1 MTLNSNAGPS
11 AALPVIV
18 VGAGPVG
25 LLCALELAC
34 RGVPVLVLESE
45 AGTTLDLRAGT
56 FHPPTI
62 DMLGP
67 NGVADAMLALGIKVR
82 YWQSRDREHGLI
94 AEWDLACLEKDT
106 PYPFRLHLEQHR
118 LTPILLDKL
127 LAYPHAQV
135 HFSHEFIGLTQSPD
149 SVSVQART
157 VHGDVHF
164 QGSYVVGADGGKSPV
179 RKSVEIGF
187 EGYTWPERYSVVSTT
202 FDFEPLGYADN
213 AYVSDPE
220 QWIAFFRMPDKGPP
234 GLWRMTLP
242 VGPDLSDAQ
251 VLAPDFARRAINR
264 AIGAPKGNSY
274 PIVHQSVY
282 RVHQRVAATFR
293 AGRVLLA
300 GDSAHVNN
308 PLGGFGLNSG
318 IHDAVNLGDKLARVL
333 QGQEGDALLD
343 LYDRQRRTVA
353 MEYVQTISIKNKE
366 NLEEKDPAKRQARFD
381 EMRAIASDPE
391 KTRAY
396 LLNSSM
402 INSIKRA
409 NSIT

>member
-45 AGTTLDLRAGT
+45 AGTSLDLRAGT

-164 QGSYVVGADGGKSPV
+164 QGSYVVGADGGKSQV

-187 EGYTWPERYSVVSTT
+187 EGYT
-202 FDFEPLGYADN
+202 
-213 AYVSDPE
+213 
-220 QWIAFFRMPDKGPP
+220 
-234 GLWRMTLP
+234 
-242 VGPDLSDAQ
+242 
-251 VLAPDFARRAINR
+251 
-264 AIGAPKGNSY
+264 
-274 PIVHQSVY
+274 
-282 RVHQRVAATFR
+282 
-293 AGRVLLA
+293 
-300 GDSAHVNN
+300 
-308 PLGGFGLNSG
+308 
-318 IHDAVNLGDKLARVL
+318 
-333 QGQEGDALLD
+333 
-343 LYDRQRRTVA
+343 
-353 MEYVQTISIKNKE
+353 
-366 NLEEKDPAKRQARFD
+366 
-381 EMRAIASDPE
+381 
-391 KTRAY
+391 
-396 LLNSSM
+396 
-402 INSIKRA
+402 
-409 NSIT
+409 